1 MAQPFGKQSL
11 LQRMFTSSLME
22 EVKELEEDIAA
33 VEDKI
38 DDPVICEKIRQ
49 FVHAPKESQTTC
61 KADAGACTR
70 SCPPPLVKECTG

>member
-22 EVKELEEDIAA
+22 EVKGIEEDIAA
-33 VEDKI
+33 VEDKV

-49 FVHAPKESQTTC
+49 FVHAPKDIHAVC
-61 KADAGACTR
+61 KADAGACTH
-70 SCPPPLVKECTG
+70 SCLPFLAQECTG